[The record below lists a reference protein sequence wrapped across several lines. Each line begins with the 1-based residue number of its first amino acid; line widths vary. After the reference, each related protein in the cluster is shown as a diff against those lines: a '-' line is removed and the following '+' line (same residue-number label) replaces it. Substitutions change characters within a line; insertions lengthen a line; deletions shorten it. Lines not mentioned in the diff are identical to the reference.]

1 VRPSQIF
8 ATLANF
14 QKTCPRNPLELPEK
28 NGTSKNAPFCGS
40 FLEVSCAIRVPSVCH
55 FHAIRL
61 PECWKYGSRREEQ
74 PTDVVEDGE
83 L

>member
-1 VRPSQIF
+1 V
-8 ATLANF
+8 
-14 QKTCPRNPLELPEK
+14 ELPEK

-40 FLEVSCAIRVPSVCH
+40 FVEPFCHFYAIRLPSVCH
-55 FHAIRL
+55 FRAIRS

-74 PTDVVEDGE
+74 PTDVVKDGE